1 MLRAPRSST
10 PFPSPPFS
18 RSPSPP
24 PTAAPPQAV
33 PAPPRK
39 RPAVRAFSLEHPPWD
54 GTAMVAKIPPLARA
68 TLAEQG
74 VPFIDDAAGLA
85 AFFGGL
91 RGGWSGPV
99 LLAHVRP
106 GRRIAHRLRVQV
118 SRAEHPYLE
127 DHQLAGQPV
136 LPLSAA
142 LDLAAQAVEEASGT
156 SGAPLLLRDFR
167 LRHPVR
173 IADAAQLTVSVGG
186 SGELAVSLSSV
197 VEGAPAF
204 ARAPAYTAFATLAA
218 DVGSALSS
226 ALPAPAATAA
236 PELPMT
242 LDEFYGG
249 GAKRKNG
256 VVGRG

>member
-33 PAPPRK
+33 AALARK
-39 RPAVRAFSLEHPPWD
+39 RPAVRALSLEYPPWD

-68 TLAEQG
+68 ALAEQG

-85 AFFGGL
+85 AFFGAL

-99 LLAHVRP
+99 LLAHERP
-106 GRRIAHRLRVQV
+106 GRRIAHRLRIHV

-142 LDLAAQAVEEASGT
+142 LDLAAPAVEEASGAA
-156 SGAPLLLRDFR
+156 GAALLLRDFR

-173 IADAAQLTVSVGG
+173 IADAARLTVSVAG
-186 SGELAVSLSSV
+186 SGELAVSLSAAI
-197 VEGAPAF
+197 EGAPEAF
-204 ARAPAYTAFATLAA
+204 ARAPAYTAFATLA
-218 DVGSALSS
+218 
-226 ALPAPAATAA
+226 
-236 PELPMT
+236 
-242 LDEFYGG
+242 
-249 GAKRKNG
+249 
-256 VVGRG
+256 